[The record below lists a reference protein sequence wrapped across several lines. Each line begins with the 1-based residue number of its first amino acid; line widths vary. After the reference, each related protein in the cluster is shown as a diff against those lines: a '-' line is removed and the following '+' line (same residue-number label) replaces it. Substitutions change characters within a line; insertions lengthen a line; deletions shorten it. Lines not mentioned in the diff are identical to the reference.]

1 MLEDQKKEERQLL
14 DDRSQPI
21 RQYLSDNVISYLTD
35 GLLEISKNLIENPLL
50 ALVKLS
56 PIMSSE
62 LLLRGLHLSF
72 FFDKSALFQK

>member
-35 GLLEISKNLIENPLL
+35 GLLEISKNLTENPLL
-50 ALVKLS
+50 ALSEYLS
-56 PIMSSE
+56 KRSVE
-62 LLLRGLHLSF
+62 LEEKYRIKYPS
-72 FFDKSALFQK
+72 KKQ